1 MCKKMREHCALQ
13 VDGSGTPAVVP
24 TEVALVCPRQQ
35 APKSGQEVTISYGD
49 KSNEMLLMS
58 YGMRHPCL
66 ASCRDV
72 LCCAVLCCGV
82 LCCAVLCCAV
92 PCRAVPCHAVP
103 CCAVLSGVAC
113 TYLGSACCGLP
124 QHPALSKL
132 ALSLLLWQ
140 ACPAPCAVHCVN
152 PCSLIKV
159 VLSHASLR
167 PALLDPRNDIT
178 AQCDT

>member
-13 VDGSGTPAVVP
+13 VHGSGTPAVVP

-72 LCCAVLCCGV
+72 LCCAV
-82 LCCAVLCCAV
+82 

-103 CCAVLSGVAC
+103 CRAVPCRAMLCCPIWSGMHLSW
-113 TYLGSACCGLP
+113 
-124 QHPALSKL
+124 
-132 ALSLLLWQ
+132 LSLLWS
-140 ACPAPCAVHCVN
+140 AAASCPVKAGLVFVALASMSCPL
-152 PCSLIKV
+152 CS
-159 VLSHASLR
+159 SLCE
-167 PALLDPRNDIT
+167 PLQSDQSCLVSCQFTSCSA
-178 AQCDT
+178 